1 MKCITFAAALL
12 TLTSAAHAGPELEAS
27 AGFLAGIRSI
37 DVTMHR
43 VRPHRSGAASR
54 KKCPASV
61 RRRTSTP
68 ITTTAVRSE
77 RCVRPI
83 DRSHKTGEIVASR
96 IAATKTRASAKAF
109 HRHDQSK
116 RQSTVRNRAE

>member
-1 MKCITFAAALL
+1 MKRITFAAAPLA
-12 TLTSAAHAGPELEAS
+12 LTSAAHAGPELEAS

-37 DVTMHR
+37 NVTMHR
-43 VRPHRSGAASR
+43 VRPHRLGAASR
-54 KKCPASV
+54 KKCPASA

-77 RCVRPI
+77 RCVRPLNG
-83 DRSHKTGEIVASR
+83 SHKTGEIIASR

-109 HRHDQSK
+109 HRNDQSK
-116 RQSTVRNRAE
+116 IQRTVRSRAE